1 MFFCS
6 FNMIIPELPEYL
18 TQLGGAEYKGLI
30 ISLFTL
36 TAGLSRPFSGK
47 LTDKV
52 GRIPVMV
59 FGSLMAAVSSLM
71 YPFLTG
77 LAGFFILRLVHGL
90 ATGFKPTGTAAYIAD
105 IIPREKR
112 GEALGILGV
121 FLSLGMAAGPA
132 IGSPIAIYLSLN
144 TMFYV
149 SSVLGLL
156 SVVVLFGMKES
167 LPKTERFSLSLLK
180 ISPGEVLEPNVY
192 FPALIMILSAFSFG
206 MVLTIIPD
214 FSTHLGLQNK
224 GIFFTY
230 FTLSSIAVRIFAGK
244 ASDKYGRRVVLLIAL
259 IMLLIAMILLGFT
272 RTYFTFIIA
281 AIFFGQASG
290 MTSPTIFAWTID
302 LASDEHRGRAM
313 STLYIALEIGIG
325 LGALYSG
332 WAYGNNPANFAKTFW
347 SGAMLALVAVI
358 ILIRFRHQKLP
369 HVSRT
374 NENH

>member
-1 MFFCS
+1 
-6 FNMIIPELPEYL
+6 
-18 TQLGGAEYKGLI
+18 
-30 ISLFTL
+30 
-36 TAGLSRPFSGK
+36 
-47 LTDKV
+47 
-52 GRIPVMV
+52 
-59 FGSLMAAVSSLM
+59 
-71 YPFLTG
+71 
-77 LAGFFILRLVHGL
+77 
-90 ATGFKPTGTAAYIAD
+90 
-105 IIPREKR
+105 
-112 GEALGILGV
+112 
-121 FLSLGMAAGPA
+121 
-132 IGSPIAIYLSLN
+132 
-144 TMFYV
+144 MFYV